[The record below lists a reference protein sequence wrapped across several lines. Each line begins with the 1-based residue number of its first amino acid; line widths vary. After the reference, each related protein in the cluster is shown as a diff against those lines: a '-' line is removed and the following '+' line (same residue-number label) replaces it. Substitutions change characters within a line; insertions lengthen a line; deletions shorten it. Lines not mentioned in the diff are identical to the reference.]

1 MRKIAIIT
9 SIILALSLFVS
20 SSVSAGVR
28 NCTSALV
35 TAGLCT
41 SATDVLLTFSLP
53 TTDPDGAGPRVSI
66 TIQVQEGCALWYGYQ
81 ATINGSPNPESKAL
95 FCDRMIRTDVLKRF
109 ADIYYNSLAEAL
121 KQTQLTA
128 TPTDTIP

>member
-1 MRKIAIIT
+1 MRKITITTIIA
-9 SIILALSLFVS
+9 IILAIVS
-20 SSVSAGVR
+20 SSVFAGVR

-41 SATDVLLTFSLP
+41 SATDVLLSYSLP
-53 TTDPDGAGPRVSI
+53 TVDPDGAGPRVSV
-66 TIQVQEGCALWYGYQ
+66 TTQVQEGCALWYGYQ

-95 FCDRMIRTDVLKRF
+95 FCDRMIRMDVLKRF
-109 ADIYYNSLAEAL
+109 ADIYYNSLAETL